1 MNLYDKYTQDGL
13 VTSKISGDKYFYKWE
28 THQKDYEALLNKMKK
43 ISISIY
49 DEIKIYEDALKHKKT
64 VLEDEVLIDEID
76 DRDKKIEQL
85 EEWEDEIKESIRN
98 KDADLLFHLRP
109 ILKNF

>member
-28 THQKDYEALLNKMKK
+28 THQKDYAALLHKIKE

-49 DEIKIYEDALKHKKT
+49 DEIKMYEDILKHKKSI
-64 VLEDEVLIDEID
+64 LEDEVLINEID

-85 EEWEDEIKESIRN
+85 EDWEDKIKESIKN